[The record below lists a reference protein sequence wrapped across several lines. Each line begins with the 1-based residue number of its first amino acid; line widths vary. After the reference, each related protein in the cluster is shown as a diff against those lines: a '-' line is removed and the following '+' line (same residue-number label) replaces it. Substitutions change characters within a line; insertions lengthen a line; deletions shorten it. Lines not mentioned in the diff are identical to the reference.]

1 MKWGTSVNEVS
12 ELSLITS
19 SQSQTH
25 TAVTLRKTQPEE
37 DKANTS
43 QNHTSP
49 LLYYNP
55 NVQRTEWWLGSKV
68 MIRAACFKITA
79 REVKSLHFFLE
90 KFSLR
95 QPFECELESSISKG
109 NGSNLLF
116 SVFVQGCHS
125 CLFSCLSWGEDP
137 WHHHLQAFPSF
148 IMFSLTVQTTEPV
161 LLYQPLAL
169 SPESKLPFEARSL
182 SDNQD
187 IFKRTSCG

>member
-90 KFSLR
+90 SSLFVNHLSVSWRAQSAKEMVPTSCFPYLFKAVTPVFSHVWA
-95 QPFECELESSISKG
+95 EAKTHDITISKR
-109 NGSNLLF
+109 S
-116 SVFVQGCHS
+116 
-125 CLFSCLSWGEDP
+125 
-137 WHHHLQAFPSF
+137 HHL
-148 IMFSLTVQTTEPV
+148 
-161 LLYQPLAL
+161 
-169 SPESKLPFEARSL
+169 
-182 SDNQD
+182 
-187 IFKRTSCG
+187 